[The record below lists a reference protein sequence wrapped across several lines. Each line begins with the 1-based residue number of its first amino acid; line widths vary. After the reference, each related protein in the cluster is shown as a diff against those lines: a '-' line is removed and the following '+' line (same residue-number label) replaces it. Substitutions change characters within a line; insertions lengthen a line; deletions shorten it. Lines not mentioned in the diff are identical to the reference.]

1 MVSMISPGGTWDL
14 PQIVVNHS
22 LVGNLFML
30 GAGGIV
36 VVMLSTCFGR
46 APILFWF
53 LTVSLCTAAWCGA
66 AMKFSSFMA
75 ARIVNG
81 FFSTVGQAVSKIYT
95 PSRRDLE
102 LKLLLGRLDVH
113 R

>member
-1 MVSMISPGGTWDL
+1 
-14 PQIVVNHS
+14 
-22 LVGNLFML
+22 ML

-36 VVMLSTCFGR
+36 VVMLSTYFGR
-46 APILFWF
+46 TPILFCF

-66 AMKFSSFMA
+66 AITFSSFMA

-81 FFSTVGQAVSKIYT
+81 FVSTVEQAVSE
-95 PSRRDLE
+95 RRILLTQNLR
-102 LKLLLGRLDVH
+102 LKLSPGWSDVY

>member
-1 MVSMISPGGTWDL
+1 MIRPGGTWDL
-14 PQIVVNHS
+14 PQTTVNHS

-36 VVMLSTCFGR
+36 VVILSTYFGR

-66 AMKFSSFMA
+66 AITFSSFMA

-81 FFSTVGQAVSKIYT
+81 FFSTVGQAVSEIRILLT
-95 PSRRDLE
+95 QNLR
-102 LKLLLGRLDVH
+102 LKLSPGWSDVY